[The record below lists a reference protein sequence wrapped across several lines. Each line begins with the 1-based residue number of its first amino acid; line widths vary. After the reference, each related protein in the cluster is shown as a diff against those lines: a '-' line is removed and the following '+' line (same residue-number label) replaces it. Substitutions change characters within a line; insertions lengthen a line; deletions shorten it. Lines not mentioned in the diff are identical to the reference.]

1 MEHTNE
7 INHDV
12 PAGDEKGIWLTIS
25 EMAKI
30 HGISRQTLIY
40 YDKIKLFS
48 PSFVDAN
55 GYRYYSADQIPLLR
69 EICFLKSIGVR
80 LEDIKL
86 GTNITCSDEAVDLLR
101 TQEQEIANQIDILN
115 KQMMQIKERI
125 GVCRESFKDLH
136 LEYTPSV
143 REFPQRKAI
152 WLPWD
157 PDDITQTGIHRTLS
171 QIWNIL
177 LDEGY
182 LPTRNWGAAIFC
194 ENLDTSNPLLNAGG
208 CTFVPNEMKEN
219 ESTLI
224 FPAGLYAC
232 MSKYGMP
239 YDFEHVETLLQWIRD
254 NGYKVIGNIYDACIM
269 DSIIYKNEREV
280 DLCQLQIPIAPA

>member
-1 MEHTNE
+1 MSHANE
-7 INHDV
+7 VNHLKQANNND
-12 PAGDEKGIWLTIS
+12 IWLTIS

-55 GYRYYSADQIPLLR
+55 GYRYYSAEQIPLLR
-69 EICFLKSIGVR
+69 EICFLKSIGIR
-80 LEDIKL
+80 LEDIKI
-86 GTNITCSDEAVDLLR
+86 GTNITCSDDAVDILR
-101 TQEQEIANQIDILN
+101 TQEQEIAGQIDILN
-115 KQMMQIKERI
+115 KQMIQIRERI
-125 GVCRESFKDLH
+125 DVCKESFRDIHEEQK
-136 LEYTPSV
+136 PSIQ
-143 REFPQRKAI
+143 EFPERKAV

-157 PDDITQTGIHRTLS
+157 DEEVTHPGIHRTLS
-171 QIWNIL
+171 RIWNIL

-182 LPTRNWGAAIFC
+182 LPNRYWGAVLFQ
-194 ENLDTSNPLLNAGG
+194 EYLDSENPLQNAGG
-208 CTFVPNEMKEN
+208 CTFVPREMKDGPN
-219 ESTLI
+219 TII
-224 FPAGLYAC
+224 FPAGKYAC

-239 YDFEHVETLLQWIRD
+239 YETKYVQMLLQWIKE

-280 DLCQLQIPIAPA
+280 DLCQLQIPIAPL